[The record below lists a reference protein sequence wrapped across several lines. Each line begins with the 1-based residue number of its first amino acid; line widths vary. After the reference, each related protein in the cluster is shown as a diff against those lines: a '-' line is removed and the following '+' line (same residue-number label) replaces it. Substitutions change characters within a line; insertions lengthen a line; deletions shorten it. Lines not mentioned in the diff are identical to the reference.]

1 MGGAPSFKPF
11 TRFFLFFFVLPTTI
25 ILLAPTAAGETP
37 SSPLGWTDYENA
49 TGKNPPPPPPPSGS
63 QRGGGGRGSPFK
75 PSVVVLVGVMT
86 TLFFL
91 TFLLLLYV
99 KHCKPEEEPLRNSHT
114 SAGYSGRKNSGID
127 RVVIESL
134 PIFRFGSLRGQ
145 KEGLECAVCLTP
157 FESVEVLRLLPKC
170 KHAFHVECVDT
181 WLDAHST
188 CPLCRYRV
196 DPEDILLVG
205 DAKIWPQNQPI
216 PPIQEI
222 SENPQHCTDIESGL
236 GQDSQNLFDSN
247 SILRRVSGR
256 HSSVGERGGGGGG
269 AGGGGLLKIIFQHRI
284 SVDGETTP
292 TPRQKK
298 TALLRMSL
306 DSAMSTKRKR
316 NETGKAREGSECDG
330 ARKDGLLLTEK
341 EKKHRVE
348 HRIIVSPSEKANGLN
363 QRWSDVQP
371 SDLLYL
377 TSEMIL
383 SESRSSSG
391 PSLPGPQQQN
401 VQLPLYRSTGDT
413 RTGAINVR
421 SLSEITGLSRTRREE
436 GEHRHRRAE
445 EEERQAGVVSRWLA
459 WISQSQRSVR

>member
-236 GQDSQNLFDSN
+236 GPDSQNLFDSN

-269 AGGGGLLKIIFQHRI
+269 GGGGGWWWWALKDYIPASNQRGRRKRRRRQGRRKRRRLGCHWTVQCRRR
-284 SVDGETTP
+284 GKETRP
-292 TPRQKK
+292 VKQGK
-298 TALLRMSL
+298 AV
-306 DSAMSTKRKR
+306 SAM
-316 NETGKAREGSECDG
+316 AQ
-330 ARKDGLLLTEK
+330 EK
-341 EKKHRVE
+341 MGYCLR
-348 HRIIVSPSEKANGLN
+348 R
-363 QRWSDVQP
+363 R
-371 SDLLYL
+371 
-377 TSEMIL
+377 
-383 SESRSSSG
+383 R
-391 PSLPGPQQQN
+391 
-401 VQLPLYRSTGDT
+401 RSTGWN
-413 RTGAINVR
+413 TG
-421 SLSEITGLSRTRREE
+421 S
-436 GEHRHRRAE
+436 
-445 EEERQAGVVSRWLA
+445 
-459 WISQSQRSVR
+459 